1 MDSRIIPAIGSSNLE
16 LAQVAIDNTSRRYIN
31 RIFNKREKNPYTIL
45 DAAFEVAREFKSL
58 EHPSSKIVIALRYK
72 GAQTY
77 KELTASPGS
86 RKPPFYTKRNRNS
99 PGSRG
104 SRGSRDSRNSRG
116 SEATRFAWGN
126 NPSY

>member
-16 LAQVAIDNTSRRYIN
+16 LAQVAIDNTRRRYIN

-45 DAAFEVAREFKSL
+45 DAAFEVAREYKNL

-77 KELTASPGS
+77 KELTATPGS
-86 RKPPFYTKRNRNS
+86 RKPPFYTVKNRNS
-99 PGSRG
+99 RDSRDSGSRG
-104 SRGSRDSRNSRG
+104 SRRSSGSPVSSFGWEN
-116 SEATRFAWGN
+116 T
-126 NPSY
+126 SYR